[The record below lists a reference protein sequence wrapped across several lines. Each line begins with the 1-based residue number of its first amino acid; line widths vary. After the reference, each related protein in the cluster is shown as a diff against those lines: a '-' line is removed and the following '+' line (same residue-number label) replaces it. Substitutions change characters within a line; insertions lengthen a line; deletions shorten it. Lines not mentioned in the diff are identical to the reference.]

1 MKKLQIYIL
10 LEFLTMF
17 FGAIFFFVVLVTVAD
32 LSIRLEHYARNPDKI
47 LYFMFYHL
55 LKAPHNMYYI
65 YPVALMFSSTYVLGN
80 FVKNKEMLA
89 IQNGGIS
96 LFKFS
101 APMFISATIL
111 CVLLVVFW
119 EYVAAPANKKL
130 FNVNDL
136 IYGSGSSDKRNN
148 ISFFGDN
155 GYIYF
160 VDEYTPSIKE
170 MSNAT
175 IMKISEDGYVESRI
189 TAPIVRWDESISKWN
204 AFNIAYVH
212 FDSNKNVSIES
223 LDSLTLGVSETPELF
238 NNPPRIET
246 MSLKDLSRF
255 INLRKAINM
264 NVNWYATE
272 FHHRISYAFSGIVVV
287 ILASLFS
294 RFSKQSVLVV
304 SLVLVILV
312 ALIYYSVLMLF
323 KSMGEIGLLPPFLS
337 AWLPNIMFLVGSYL
351 AFKKFD

>member
-10 LEFLTMF
+10 FEFLKMF

-32 LSIRLEHYARNPDKI
+32 LSIRLEHYARNPDKL
-47 LYFMFYHL
+47 LYFLFYHIL
-55 LKAPHNMYYI
+55 RAPHNVYYI

-101 APMFISATIL
+101 VPMFISAAVL
-111 CVLLVVFW
+111 CLLLIVFW
-119 EYVAAPANKKL
+119 EYVAAPANKQL

-136 IYGSGSSDKRNN
+136 IYGRSSSDRRNN

-160 VDEYTPSIKE
+160 VDEYIPSIKE

-175 IMKISEDGYVESRI
+175 VVKISEDGYVESRI
-189 TAPIVRWDESISKWN
+189 TAHLIKWDDSISKWHALN
-204 AFNIAYVH
+204 VAYITFDNTKNIA
-212 FDSNKNVSIES
+212 IER
-223 LDSLTLGVSETPELF
+223 LDSLILDVSETPELF
-238 NNPPRIET
+238 TNPPRIET
-246 MSLKDLSRF
+246 MSLKDLARF
-255 INLRKAINM
+255 INLRKSINM

-272 FHHRISYAFSGIVVV
+272 YHHRISYAFSGIVVV

-294 RFSKQSVLVV
+294 RFSKHSVLVV

-312 ALIYYSVLMLF
+312 ALIYYSVLMSF
-323 KSMGEIGLLPPFLS
+323 KSMGEIGILSPFLS
-337 AWLPNIMFLVGSYL
+337 AWLPNVMFLAGSYL
-351 AFKKFD
+351 AFKRFD